1 MFRPYQIKSKEIES
15 LVSRLDHVTS
25 ICYNREYGKFSS
37 TINELLKER
46 FNSQRLVKSL
56 ANGSRLQELSFPSGE
71 ISHNF
76 DVFISHSHQDEEKKQ
91 LITKLASY
99 LYGRYG
105 IRCFVD
111 SEYWAYCNEII
122 KEVNSEIGKHK
133 EYTLSNGKK
142 LTTSNTSDLLYVAS
156 NVYAMLS
163 MAIMRMIDNIPCVI
177 FVDSEESISY
187 IQNANG
193 EIGEIT
199 RSPWIY
205 EEINYINSLKEKCPK
220 YYKGQIRE
228 GLECFS
234 EGFKFNVD
242 KGNFRT
248 LTAEVLSRLNI
259 DDREQAMCD
268 LFDKYKELPYHNIN
282 TVRFL

>member
-1 MFRPYQIKSKEIES
+1 MFRPYQIESSEIGKLAGGISAVRSE
-15 LVSRLDHVTS
+15 
-25 ICYNREYGKFSS
+25 IYNRSYSAFRSN
-37 TINELLKER
+37 INEFLKDR
-46 FNSQRLVKSL
+46 LNSQRILKSL
-56 ANGSRLQELSFPSGE
+56 ASGSRLQELSFPSGT
-71 ISHNF
+71 ISESF
-76 DVFISHSHQDEEKKQ
+76 DVFISHSHQDEEKKR

-111 SEYWAYCNEII
+111 SEYWSYCNDII
-122 KEVNSEIGKHK
+122 KDINSEIGKHK
-133 EYTLSNGKK
+133 EYTLYNGRK
-142 LTTSNTSDLLYVAS
+142 LTTSNTDDLLYVSS

-187 IQNANG
+187 IKNKDG

-205 EEINYINSLKEKCPK
+205 EEINYINSLKEKCPE

-242 KGNFRT
+242 KGNFRI
-248 LTAEVLSRLNI
+248 LTSDVLSNLTI
-259 DDREQAMCD
+259 DNRVQAMCD
-268 LFDKYKELPYHNIN
+268 LFDKYKELSYNQVNPF
-282 TVRFL
+282 RF